1 MKLLFILL
9 LTVSCATPYQK
20 HGYSGGYWEKKVGQ
34 DLWEVG
40 FSGNG
45 YTSSLTVSRY
55 LKKRCA
61 ELTLKNGFTHYIIL
75 DKDKSQDSYLS
86 KYNNTYDV
94 VTKDSGTALI
104 KMISRPSPDVIAFDA
119 SLVIQD

>member
-1 MKLLFILL
+1 MKMLFILL

-45 YTSSLTVSRY
+45 YTSSSTVSHY

-75 DKDKSQDSYLS
+75 DKDKSQDAYLS
-86 KYNNTYDV
+86 KSNNTYDV

-104 KMISRPSPDVIAFDA
+104 KMINRPSPDVIAFDA